1 MRQIGEI
8 ASAWVQ
14 NQKIVLQVKYS
25 PQTFLR
31 HADDESLL
39 WNRRTSACV
48 ILKDAKPFLDALSYE
63 PQRVD
68 EVIRRVA
75 AAFGVVPD
83 EVAPDVRE
91 FLKMLVAESFC
102 TADGGKQEYAAAA
115 DSGANVSFDADG
127 EVKDD
132 SWTPLGSFFE
142 KHKLPTE
149 LHIDLTNGCTE
160 RCVHCYIPDYTP
172 RFLPLATARKILDEF
187 RAAGGLT
194 VHFSGGECMMHP
206 DFSEILRH
214 AKGLH
219 LNMLVLSNLTLCD
232 EKMVALLRE
241 IDPQFVN
248 VSLYSMDAAVHDRV
262 TKLPGSW
269 ERTMGAI
276 LALEK
281 AGVHI
286 RLACPVMKPNRDS
299 LPGLLKFAREHHM
312 HLIPDLD
319 IFGQCDH
326 DCSNQSCALAPEE
339 FEAVLKEHRKLF
351 YRQPADPSLYA
362 PEEKVCDIGKARID
376 VNAEGIYY
384 PCDGCHGIA
393 LGNAATHTFRDVWFG
408 EKLEAL
414 RALKN
419 RDFPG
424 CSECENRPW
433 CKVCPTRNFNET
445 GDIFKHDPPPQ

>member
-1 MRQIGEI
+1 MSCRISFE
-8 ASAWVQ
+8 
-14 NQKIVLQVKYS
+14 
-25 PQTFLR
+25 TFLR
-31 HADDESLL
+31 HADEESLL
-39 WNRRTSACV
+39 WNRRTSACT

-63 PQRVD
+63 PQSED
-68 EVIRRVA
+68 DVIRKVA
-75 AAFGVVPD
+75 AAFEVSPD
-83 EVAPDVRE
+83 EVAADVRE
-91 FLKMLVAESFC
+91 FLEMLVAESFC
-102 TADGGKQEYAAAA
+102 EVDGEKIECATT
-115 DSGANVSFDADG
+115 SGANVSFDANG

-149 LHIDLTNGCTE
+149 VHIDLTNGCTE

-172 RFLPLATARKILDEF
+172 RFLPLDTAKKILDEF

-206 DFSEILRH
+206 DFAEILRY
-214 AKGLH
+214 AKELC

-232 EKMVALLRE
+232 ERIIALLKE
-241 IDPQFVN
+241 VDPQFVN
-248 VSLYSMDAAVHDRV
+248 VSLYSMDAAVHDRI

-269 ERTMGAI
+269 KRTMGAI

-286 RLACPVMKPNRDS
+286 RLACPVMKYNRDS
-299 LPGLLKFAREHHM
+299 LPELLDFATEHHM

-326 DCSNQSCALAPEE
+326 DCSNQACALTPAE
-339 FEAVLKEHRKLF
+339 FEATLKEHRELF
-351 YRQPADPSLYA
+351 YLHSAEAAAYA
-362 PEEKVCDIGKARID
+362 PDAKVCDIGKGRID
-376 VNAEGIYY
+376 VNAEGNYY
-384 PCDGCHGIA
+384 PCDGCHGIV
-393 LGNAATHTFRDVWFG
+393 LGNAATHTFSDVWYG

-414 RALKN
+414 RALRN

-424 CSECENRPW
+424 CSECANRPW

-445 GDIFKHDPPPQ
+445 GDIFTHDPARCIAAAIRKKIYGE